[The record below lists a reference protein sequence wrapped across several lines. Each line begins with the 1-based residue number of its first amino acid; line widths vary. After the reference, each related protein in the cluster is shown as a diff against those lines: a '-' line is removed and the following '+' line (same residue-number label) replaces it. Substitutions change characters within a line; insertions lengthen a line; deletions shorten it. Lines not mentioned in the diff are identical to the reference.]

1 MQEMKNQGIWT
12 FVIFLFFFSIFVG
25 RLLSEKLTSI
35 SSSGPSLFSIQ
46 FLCGIVFSL
55 DISLAIATVIA
66 IVGGSRHQ
74 NEIITT
80 SPELESTVLIIL

>member
-1 MQEMKNQGIWT
+1 
-12 FVIFLFFFSIFVG
+12 
-25 RLLSEKLTSI
+25 
-35 SSSGPSLFSIQ
+35 
-46 FLCGIVFSL
+46 LCGIVFSL
-55 DISLAIATVIA
+55 DISFAIVIFIV